1 MAYISTEEVKAI
13 RQELKKEFPN
23 IKFSVTKESGG
34 LSVNVSIM
42 KSEEIDFTQSE
53 AHPDSQLHY
62 PVNHYYISEH
72 YKNEP
77 KKAETFN
84 KVVEIIKKAPAIVSG
99 EEWFD
104 ESDVMTDY
112 FNCAYYFSVNVG
124 KWNKPYQFEG

>member
-42 KSEEIDFTQSE
+42 KSEEIDFTQYDR
-53 AHPDSQLHY
+53 HIDSQLNY

-72 YKNEP
+72 YKHYNLIFQILME
-77 KKAETFN
+77 KVFIVN
-84 KVVEIIKKAPAIVSG
+84 K
-99 EEWFD
+99 
-104 ESDVMTDY
+104 
-112 FNCAYYFSVNVG
+112 
-124 KWNKPYQFEG
+124 